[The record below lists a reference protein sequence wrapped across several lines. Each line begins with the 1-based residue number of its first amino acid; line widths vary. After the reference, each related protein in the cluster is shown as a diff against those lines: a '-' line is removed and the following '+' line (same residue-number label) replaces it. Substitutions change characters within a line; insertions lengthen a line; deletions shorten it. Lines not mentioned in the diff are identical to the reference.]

1 MFETKAVHN
10 EEMGLGGSLYVR
22 MSYFLFYVMVD
33 DAGVPR
39 GLADNSI
46 KSCPTTSFSLVVCLA
61 DTTFLS
67 SSFVSKICVCTR
79 IQGDAPIIK

>member
-1 MFETKAVHN
+1 MKRWVSGVPCMLECRIF
-10 EEMGLGGSLYVR
+10 
-22 MSYFLFYVMVD
+22 FFYVMVD

-67 SSFVSKICVCTR
+67 SSFVSKICVCIR